1 MASLSLHGDTRQT
14 LYGACPRRGQEM
26 EDLLNCEGRSVSLA
40 PDSSQ
45 LRCLVPSSNPGAAA
59 AAVAGERGLWPLSAL
74 SALALALKPV
84 GFQEILGHTP
94 ETTLAPR
101 TTNNII
107 FRWG

>member
-1 MASLSLHGDTRQT
+1 
-14 LYGACPRRGQEM
+14 M

-40 PDSSQ
+40 PDSFQ
-45 LRCLVPSSNPGAAA
+45 LRYWVPSSSPGVAA

-101 TTNNII
+101 TTIVI
-107 FRWG
+107 FCGGMRG

>member
-1 MASLSLHGDTRQT
+1 
-14 LYGACPRRGQEM
+14 M

-45 LRCLVPSSNPGAAA
+45 LRCLVPSSSPGAAA
-59 AAVAGERGLWPLSAL
+59 AGEHGLWPLSAL